1 MKKTTVFL
9 WVAFIS
15 AICIFR
21 AEAFVRYE
29 DKHPQKVRDIRITGF
44 IDYAPFGYTE
54 YPDEVVRGRFFTVF
68 QPMLDTFAKENNLEI
83 TYDVQKKDFLTLV
96 QEVRKGKL
104 DLVLGAY
111 HQTEL
116 FKGLGLVYP
125 AMITNNITVFMLPH
139 RVGEVKKTDDLKK
152 LKGVRIAKEFYSD
165 FVENKL
171 KEYNLETVNTEY
183 ELFEKLFTQKADY
196 ILGSHYYILIEAA
209 KLGLGNQISPAK
221 QALWQVPMFVGV
233 SKISPQRKFIVQ
245 KLTRYLEK
253 PENQEIIRQ
262 NLIRIVNE
270 ALEKGQSIVPPTF
283 DQKEEKNNN

>member
-1 MKKTTVFL
+1 
-9 WVAFIS
+9 
-15 AICIFR
+15 
-21 AEAFVRYE
+21 
-29 DKHPQKVRDIRITGF
+29 
-44 IDYAPFGYTE
+44 
-54 YPDEVVRGRFFTVF
+54 
-68 QPMLDTFAKENNLEI
+68 MLDTFAKENNLEI

-283 DQKEEKNNN
+283 DRKEEKNNN

>member
-1 MKKTTVFL
+1 MKKTTAFL

-54 YPDEVVRGRFFTVF
+54 HPDEVVRGRFFTVF